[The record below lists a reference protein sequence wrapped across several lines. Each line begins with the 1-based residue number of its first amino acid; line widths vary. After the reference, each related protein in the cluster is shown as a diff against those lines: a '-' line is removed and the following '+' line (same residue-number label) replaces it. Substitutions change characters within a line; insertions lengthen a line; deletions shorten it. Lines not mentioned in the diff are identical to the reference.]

1 MPLFMLFG
9 RIIKYT
15 APLAVIYKI
24 TEAQRRAAPA
34 HETHE

>member
-1 MPLFMLFG
+1 MLFG